1 MVPAST
7 LTAGAPFHDRE
18 NRTAIRDRLLTHGMA
33 NSDNPDASAE
43 QTTLLLRL
51 IDLAQTL
58 STVLSLFASR
68 HGLSENDCYALAIL
82 SQHDAITAK
91 SLGSLCRMHK
101 ASVSRVIR
109 SLSRQKLVSFAH
121 NHLDRRK
128 LTIALTP
135 NGVAVGHEILK
146 AAAALTDRLE
156 RTIPQA
162 ERAGLHN
169 ALLLAT
175 NRMKEVVRT
184 DTAPVRQQ
192 RASLSALN

>member
-1 MVPAST
+1 
-7 LTAGAPFHDRE
+7 
-18 NRTAIRDRLLTHGMA
+18 MA
-33 NSDNPDASAE
+33 NSDNRDASAE

-51 IDLAQTL
+51 IELAQTL
-58 STVLSLFASR
+58 STVLSHFASR

-109 SLSRQKLVSFAH
+109 SLSRQKLVSFEH

-135 NGVAVGHEILK
+135 GGVAVGREILR

-175 NRMKEVVRT
+175 NRMKEIVRT
-184 DTAPVRQQ
+184 DTVPARQP